1 MQDERAFG
9 KVKGGL
15 GNREKEN
22 IVRSEELLSSIFVLN
37 FHYIFQRHL
46 GNRRVEEI

>member
-9 KVKGGL
+9 KAKGDL

-22 IVRSEELLSSIFVLN
+22 IVRSEELLNSIFALSS
-37 FHYIFQRHL
+37 HYIFQRHL
-46 GNRRVEEI
+46 GNRRVEEM